1 MRLLVCGLLLAGVAS
16 PAFAGDIDNSWLRGS
31 SSFPTDPPPF
41 QRWNGLYGGGQVG
54 ADFHGTSFNND
65 GNSTI
70 SSIKATDSL
79 FAAVPMASLPGLT
92 SLTTTGP
99 SFGGFAGYN
108 YQIDDIVLGFEFN
121 FNQASAVASASQSQ
135 FANQTQLL
143 NGKVTVPG
151 PNSASFTVSP
161 NFPIPP
167 YTTIATNLTSTIT
180 YAPTS
185 VSESNTV
192 SAKLLDYGTVRLRG
206 GWAFDNFLP
215 YVAVG
220 LSVSRIDTTQTILA
234 HYTATSTTTT
244 TTTATINTVTP
255 PVAPATTPTTTT
267 TTGTSITNT
276 PNAPVST
283 SYVAGQTT
291 NGKYNFGFSAALGL
305 DYALTRNIFLR
316 GEVEYL
322 QLGTPNNV
330 AMNTASARVGAGLK
344 F

>member
-1 MRLLVCGLLLAGVAS
+1 MVR
-16 PAFAGDIDNSWLRGS
+16 
-31 SSFPTDPPPF
+31 
-41 QRWNGLYGGGQVG
+41 
-54 ADFHGTSFNND
+54 ADFHGVSFSND

-70 SSIKATDSL
+70 SNIKTVDTL
-79 FAAVPMASLPGLT
+79 FAAVPMASLPSLA
-92 SLTTTGP
+92 SLTTIGP

-108 YQIDDIVLGFEFN
+108 YQIDDVVLGFELN
-121 FNQASAVASASQSQ
+121 FNQASANASASQSQ
-135 FANQTQLL
+135 FANQAQLL
-143 NGKVTVPG
+143 NGKVIVPG
-151 PNSASFTVSP
+151 PPGATFTTSAG
-161 NFPIPP
+161 FPTPP
-167 YTTIATNLTSTIT
+167 YTATTTSSTSTIT

-192 SAKLLDYGTVRLRG
+192 TAKLLDYGTVRIRG

-220 LSVSRIDTTQTILA
+220 LSVSRIDTTQTVLA
-234 HYTATSTTTT
+234 HYAATSTTN
-244 TTTATINTVTP
+244 TTTATTINTVTP
-255 PVAPATTPTTTT
+255 PVAPATTPNTTT

-283 SYVAGQTT
+283 SYVASQTT

-330 AMNTASARVGAGLK
+330 TMNTASARVGAGLK